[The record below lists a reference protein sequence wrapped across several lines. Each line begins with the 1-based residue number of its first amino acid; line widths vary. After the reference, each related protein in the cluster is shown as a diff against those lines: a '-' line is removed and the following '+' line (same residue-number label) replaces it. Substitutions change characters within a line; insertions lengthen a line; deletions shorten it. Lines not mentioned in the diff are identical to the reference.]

1 MPTRAR
7 AYRGQKGYK
16 MKITKQFLIE
26 NGACY
31 SGKDA
36 FAKVYGETAELSDI
50 AKLAEETG
58 GEYLGF
64 ALWLIVRCMTHA
76 QKVRFAVFAAE
87 KVIHI
92 YEEKYP
98 NDKRPMEAIDAAKK
112 WIEKTVSSAYPYAAA
127 AADAAYA
134 AAAAADAAYADA
146 AYAAYAAAADAA
158 YAAYAAA
165 AAADAAYADAAYAA
179 YAAAAAADAA
189 SDIKK
194 KCLAFGLK
202 LTEENS

>member
-134 AAAAADAAYADA
+134 AAAAAAAAY
-146 AYAAYAAAADAA
+146 
-158 YAAYAAA
+158 